1 LPLGV
6 YGTHWPMFISDKH
19 IRGEYIDNAILRQ
32 YYSRC
37 DILLND
43 HWPSMR
49 QHGFLS
55 NRLFDAAAAE
65 AFLISD
71 SVPAIEE
78 VFVEDLVTYQDAT
91 DFREQVEY
99 YLNCP
104 EERRVRAQ
112 RLRSRVLA
120 AHTFAHRAE
129 VILAKI
135 RGLDKRKR
143 GTSELTTQPSAS
155 ADPKFV
161 VGAKI

>member
-1 LPLGV
+1 
-6 YGTHWPMFISDKH
+6 
-19 IRGEYIDNAILRQ
+19 
-32 YYSRC
+32 
-37 DILLND
+37 
-43 HWPSMR
+43 
-49 QHGFLS
+49 
-55 NRLFDAAAAE
+55 
-65 AFLISD
+65 
-71 SVPAIEE
+71 
-78 VFVEDLVTYQDAT
+78 VTYQDAT